1 MPASINE
8 EADRLLGAT
17 AISAEPPSAAAPEVL
32 AQDLAS
38 RGTRVLLNCPSCG
51 SSHVAQMLGD
61 NGGVSYVCTACGHSW
76 S

>member
-1 MPASINE
+1 MPLSINE
-8 EADRLLGAT
+8 EADRLLGVA
-17 AISAEPPSAAAPEVL
+17 AISTEPSPPSHPADNVPL
-32 AQDLAS
+32 
-38 RGTRVLLNCPSCG
+38 RLNCPTCG

>member
-8 EADRLLGAT
+8 EADRLLGVTAT
-17 AISAEPPSAAAPEVL
+17 PAEPLFPSAAEPPAREV
-32 AQDLAS
+32 AS